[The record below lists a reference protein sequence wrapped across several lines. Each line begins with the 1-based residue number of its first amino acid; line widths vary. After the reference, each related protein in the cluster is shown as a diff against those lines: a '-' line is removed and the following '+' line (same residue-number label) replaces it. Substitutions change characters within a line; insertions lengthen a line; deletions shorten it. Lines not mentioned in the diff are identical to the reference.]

1 MRIAK
6 WGMDGFSILSEEHH
20 LCLEPKVLL
29 PIFRHSFHNLQS
41 AFRVSLMSGILITF
55 EGGEA
60 SGKSTQVARLA
71 RKLEAT
77 GQPVTVVH
85 DPGTTDVGKTIRQL
99 LLHARESDNLND
111 MTELLLFGASRSQ
124 LISEIIRP
132 ALAEGRIVVSDR
144 FADSTA
150 VYQGY
155 ARGLSAQFI
164 RELERFLLGEIRPKL
179 TFVLDLDLATMR
191 KRQLRRVRPV
201 NQPDRLEQLP
211 DQFHQRV
218 REGYLELAR
227 REPDRIRLVDASLPE
242 NEIEEIIWKE
252 CNGLLSH

>member
-1 MRIAK
+1 MPSFIPQLTIRIPR
-6 WGMDGFSILSEEHH
+6 F
-20 LCLEPKVLL
+20 P
-29 PIFRHSFHNLQS
+29 
-41 AFRVSLMSGILITF
+41 LMSGILITF

-85 DPGTTDVGKTIRQL
+85 DPGTTEVGRTIRQL
-99 LLHARESDNLND
+99 LLHARESDSIND
-111 MTELLLFGASRSQ
+111 MTELLLFSASRAQ

-179 TFVLDLDLATMR
+179 TFVLDLDLTTMR
-191 KRQLRRVRPV
+191 KRQLRRVRPD
-201 NQPDRLEQLP
+201 NQPDRP
-211 DQFHQRV
+211 APIPSPVHPKGGRGNF
-218 REGYLELAR
+218 GACR
-227 REPDRIRLVDASLPE
+227 R
-242 NEIEEIIWKE
+242 
-252 CNGLLSH
+252 

>member
-1 MRIAK
+1 MGVTLSVHAISETPPQENRT
-6 WGMDGFSILSEEHH
+6 ILVPFESAIRN
-20 LCLEPKVLL
+20 P
-29 PIFRHSFHNLQS
+29 QS
-41 AFRVSLMSGILITF
+41 AFSPGILITF

-71 RKLEAT
+71 KRLEAT
-77 GQPVTVVH
+77 GQPIAVVH
-85 DPGTTDVGKTIRQL
+85 DPGTTEVGRAIRQL
-99 LLHARESDNLND
+99 LLHTPESKNLDNS
-111 MTELLLFGASRSQ
+111 TELLLFGASRAQ

-132 ALAEGRIVVSDR
+132 ALAEGRVVISDR

-164 RELERFLLGEIRPKL
+164 RELERFLLAEIRPTL

-201 NQPDRLEQLP
+201 NQTDRLEQLP
-211 DQFHQRV
+211 DEFHRRV

-227 REPDRIRLVDASLPE
+227 REPDRIRLVDASLAE
-242 NEIEEIIWKE
+242 NEVEEIIWKE
-252 CNGLLSH
+252 CNAIFSRRSR

>member
-1 MRIAK
+1 
-6 WGMDGFSILSEEHH
+6 
-20 LCLEPKVLL
+20 
-29 PIFRHSFHNLQS
+29 
-41 AFRVSLMSGILITF
+41 MSGILITF

-85 DPGTTDVGKTIRQL
+85 DPGTTEVGRAIRQL
-99 LLHARESDNLND
+99 LLHARESDSLNH

-132 ALAEGRIVVSDR
+132 ALAEGRIVLSDR

-179 TFVLDLDLATMR
+179 TFLLDLDLATMR

-227 REPDRIRLVDASLPE
+227 REPDRIRLVDATLPE
-242 NEIEEIIWKE
+242 NKIEEIIWEE
-252 CNGLLSH
+252 CNAVLSR

>member
-1 MRIAK
+1 
-6 WGMDGFSILSEEHH
+6 
-20 LCLEPKVLL
+20 
-29 PIFRHSFHNLQS
+29 
-41 AFRVSLMSGILITF
+41 MSGILITF

-85 DPGTTDVGKTIRQL
+85 DPGTTEGGRALRQL
-99 LLHARESDNLND
+99 LVHARESDGLND
-111 MTELLLFGASRSQ
+111 MPEVLLFGASRSQ

-150 VYQGY
+150 VYQCY

-179 TFVLDLDLATMR
+179 TFLLDLDLATIR
-191 KRQLRRVRPV
+191 KRQLRRGSAYHQTDTCV
-201 NQPDRLEQLP
+201 
-211 DQFHQRV
+211 QFSSRF
-218 REGYLELAR
+218 
-227 REPDRIRLVDASLPE
+227 
-242 NEIEEIIWKE
+242 
-252 CNGLLSH
+252 LSPPATTPHR

>member
-1 MRIAK
+1 
-6 WGMDGFSILSEEHH
+6 
-20 LCLEPKVLL
+20 
-29 PIFRHSFHNLQS
+29 
-41 AFRVSLMSGILITF
+41 MSGILITF

-71 RKLEAT
+71 RKLEVT
-77 GQPVTVVH
+77 GQPVSVMH
-85 DPGTTDVGKTIRQL
+85 DPGTTEVGRTIRQL
-99 LLHARESDNLND
+99 LLHARESDSLND

-179 TFVLDLDLATMR
+179 TFVLDLDLTTMR

-211 DQFHQRV
+211 DQFHQRE
-218 REGYLELAR
+218 REGYLELRR
-227 REPDRIRLVDASLPE
+227 REPDRIRRVHPPLPR
-242 NEIEEIIWKE
+242 NKKKNNLLKKI
-252 CNGLLSH
+252 NGLLSHL